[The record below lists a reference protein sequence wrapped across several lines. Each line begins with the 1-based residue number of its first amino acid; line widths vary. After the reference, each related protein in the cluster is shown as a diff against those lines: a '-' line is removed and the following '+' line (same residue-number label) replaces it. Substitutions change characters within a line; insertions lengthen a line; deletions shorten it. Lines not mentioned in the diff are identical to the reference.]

1 LAEATPWRRC
11 SACKKPIALGAVYWA
26 CNVSTC
32 NQKRT
37 ALCFCSVSCW
47 EVHLPGANH
56 REAWAVEK
64 RAPTTAAPGDWA
76 GPPRRP
82 EPPPASGHGLPS
94 GPSRRPEPPPASGH
108 GLPSGPSRRPDAP
121 PASGHGLPGGPSRR
135 PDAPPA
141 SGGAL
146 PGGPSRRP
154 EAGARRLVRGP
165 AAPAPEAAPR
175 EVLIV
180 ASRLKE
186 YVRARVG
193 YNTSDRVL
201 EPLSDIVRRVV
212 DQAIEN
218 ARRDGRMTVLD
229 RDIPG
234 L

>member
-1 LAEATPWRRC
+1 VPEATPWRRC

-37 ALCFCSVSCW
+37 ALAFCTVSCW

-64 RAPTTAAPGDWA
+64 RAPGT
-76 GPPRRP
+76 P
-82 EPPPASGHGLPS
+82 EPGAAATPAPNAAARPP
-94 GPSRRPEPPPASGH
+94 E
-108 GLPSGPSRRPDAP
+108 
-121 PASGHGLPGGPSRR
+121 
-135 PDAPPA
+135 
-141 SGGAL
+141 
-146 PGGPSRRP
+146 
-154 EAGARRLVRGP
+154 RRLVRP
-165 AAPAPEAAPR
+165 AAAAAPENKAPL
-175 EVLIV
+175 EVLII
-180 ASRLKE
+180 ASRLKD

-201 EPLSDIVRRVV
+201 EPLSDIVRRIV

-218 ARRDGRMTVLD
+218 ARRDGRMTLLE
-229 RDIPG
+229 RDFEG

>member
-1 LAEATPWRRC
+1 VPEATPWRRC
-11 SACKKPIALGAVYWA
+11 SACKKPIALGVVYWA

-37 ALCFCSVSCW
+37 ALAFCTVSCW

-64 RAPTTAAPGDWA
+64 RAPTT
-76 GPPRRP
+76 P
-82 EPPPASGHGLPS
+82 EPGAAAASAPSAPARS
-94 GPSRRPEPPPASGH
+94 PE
-108 GLPSGPSRRPDAP
+108 
-121 PASGHGLPGGPSRR
+121 
-135 PDAPPA
+135 
-141 SGGAL
+141 
-146 PGGPSRRP
+146 
-154 EAGARRLVRGP
+154 RRLVRPAP
-165 AAPAPEAAPR
+165 AAAPPESKAPR

-229 RDIPG
+229 RDFEG

>member
-1 LAEATPWRRC
+1 MTEATPWRRC

-37 ALCFCSVSCW
+37 TLSFCSVSCW

-64 RAPTTAAPGDWA
+64 RAPTTNAPA
-76 GPPRRP
+76 ESTPPT
-82 EPPPASGHGLPS
+82 SV
-94 GPSRRPEPPPASGH
+94 
-108 GLPSGPSRRPDAP
+108 
-121 PASGHGLPGGPSRR
+121 
-135 PDAPPA
+135 
-141 SGGAL
+141 
-146 PGGPSRRP
+146 
-154 EAGARRLVRGP
+154 RRLVRSTAP
-165 AAPAPEAAPR
+165 AARAPDPVPR
-175 EVLIV
+175 EVLII

-201 EPLSDIVRRVV
+201 EPLSDILRRIV
-212 DQAIEN
+212 DEAIDS

-229 RDIPG
+229 RDIPDS
-234 L
+234 